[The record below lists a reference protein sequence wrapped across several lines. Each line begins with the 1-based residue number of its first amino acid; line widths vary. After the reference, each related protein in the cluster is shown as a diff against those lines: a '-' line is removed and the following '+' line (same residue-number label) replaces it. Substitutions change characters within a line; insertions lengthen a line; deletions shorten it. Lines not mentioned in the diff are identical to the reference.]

1 MIAITSGTENIRFLA
16 YPVRSTRMPAACNCS
31 STVLVAGA
39 EIPIVRHTVCYD
51 DTMNRK
57 KHTKIALTEQTS
69 FSRRREWKKIFP
81 LLCIIVFLFSGA
93 AGLRIFLTSQ
103 QHTQIGGPYTL
114 VNGHGQTVTQA
125 AFEGRY
131 TLLYFGYTHC
141 VDICPL
147 TLATVSAALD
157 ELGKRGQNIIPVFIS
172 VDPER
177 DTPKVLQDYVER
189 FSPRIVGLTGSETQL
204 QSVVKAFHVSARRRA
219 SNGSGYLVDH
229 SSLLYL
235 MDGQNHMVGM
245 IPVDTSAHQIASEL
259 RRLLPSS

>member
-1 MIAITSGTENIRFLA
+1 MS
-16 YPVRSTRMPAACNCS
+16 
-31 STVLVAGA
+31 
-39 EIPIVRHTVCYD
+39 H
-51 DTMNRK
+51 K
-57 KHTKIALTEQTS
+57 KHTKVASTKQATP
-69 FSRRREWKKIFP
+69 SRGQEWKKIFP

-114 VNGHGQTVTQA
+114 VNGHGQIVTQA

-141 VDICPL
+141 VDVCPL

-157 ELGKRGQNIIPVFIS
+157 ELGQRGQNIIPMFIS

-177 DTPKVLQDYVER
+177 DTPAVLQEYVER
-189 FSPRIVGLTGSETQL
+189 FSPHIVGLTGSERQL
-204 QSVVKAFHVSARRRA
+204 QPVMKAFHVAVRRHA
-219 SNGSGYLVDH
+219 LNGSGYLVDH

-235 MDGQNHMVGM
+235 MDGQNHLVGM
-245 IPVDTSAHQIASEL
+245 IPVDASAHQIASEL

>member
-1 MIAITSGTENIRFLA
+1 MEIEKKCLA
-16 YPVRSTRMPAACNCS
+16 VVRR
-31 STVLVAGA
+31 
-39 EIPIVRHTVCYD
+39 TVCYD
-51 DTMNRK
+51 GAMTRK
-57 KHTKIALTEQTS
+57 KPIKIALTKQVPL
-69 FSRRREWKKIFP
+69 SRRQEWKKIFP
-81 LLCIIVFLFSGA
+81 LLCIIMFLFSGA
-93 AGLRIFLTSQ
+93 AGLRLFLTSQ

-114 VNGHGQTVTQA
+114 VNGHGQTVSQA
-125 AFEGRY
+125 DFEGHY

-177 DTPKVLQDYVER
+177 DTPAVLQEYVER
-189 FSPRIVGLTGSETQL
+189 FSPHIVGLTGSESQL
-204 QSVVKAFHVSARRRA
+204 QPVMKAFHVSARRRA
-219 SNGSGYLVDH
+219 PNGSGYLVDH

-235 MDGQNHMVGM
+235 MDGQNHLVGM
-245 IPVDTSAHQIASEL
+245 IPVDASAHQIASEL

>member
-1 MIAITSGTENIRFLA
+1 MMTDRLDLRFWLRKYYAVVRGTF
-16 YPVRSTRMPAACNCS
+16 
-31 STVLVAGA
+31 
-39 EIPIVRHTVCYD
+39 CYD
-51 DTMNRK
+51 DKMSHK
-57 KHTKIALTEQTS
+57 KHTKVASTKQAS
-69 FSRRREWKKIFP
+69 SARRQEWKTIFF
-81 LLCIIVFLFSGA
+81 LLGIVLFLFSGA
-93 AGLRIFLTSQ
+93 AGLRMFLTSQ

-114 VNGHGQTVTQA
+114 VNGHGQTVSQA
-125 AFEGRY
+125 DFEGHY

-147 TLATVSAALD
+147 TLATVSSALD
-157 ELGKRGQNIIPVFIS
+157 ELGKRGESIIPVFIS

-204 QSVVKAFHVSARRRA
+204 QPVMKAFHVAARRHA
-219 SNGSGYLVDH
+219 PNGSGYLVDH

-235 MDGQNHMVGM
+235 MDGHNHLVGM
-245 IPVDTSAHQIASEL
+245 IPVDASAHQIASEL